1 MQVGKRKKWPG
12 AANSVPSEELGRAG
26 GPRGLVKQQGKNV
39 LDAGMVYWL
48 QTDKQRGRLCHQF
61 MFYWNC
67 QYRGGAPAGF
77 SQWRAAWCSLDKVT
91 CSADLARSL
100 FSAEPNSWDL
110 WRSLLFL
117 RTWEH
122 LYRVACCSSKSG
134 RTIFQRPLHS
144 ESWNSQC
151 LKPEGMW
158 TQKRRM
164 FVFDDFLRR
173 QMLRPWSS
181 LKWCIIGFFIRKNH
195 SRRFQAPVKCSRTI
209 ETGEIWNLRK
219 LPILV
224 GLFLGWGH
232 CSPRPAEG
240 GRGTSGLTEDLWEWS
255 CAHLKLQEC
264 WEAKEESLQ
273 LGRTQTRS
281 D

>member
-1 MQVGKRKKWPG
+1 MLFLPYAAQWWVFFQKASFAAMNYMDSDCLTTNRGFSRWEILVKKREMETQATEVMRPLGCRLGKEKNDLEQQTQCP
-12 AANSVPSEELGRAG
+12 ALGRAG

-117 RTWEH
+117 RT
-122 LYRVACCSSKSG
+122 
-134 RTIFQRPLHS
+134 
-144 ESWNSQC
+144 
-151 LKPEGMW
+151 
-158 TQKRRM
+158 
-164 FVFDDFLRR
+164 
-173 QMLRPWSS
+173 
-181 LKWCIIGFFIRKNH
+181 
-195 SRRFQAPVKCSRTI
+195 
-209 ETGEIWNLRK
+209 
-219 LPILV
+219 
-224 GLFLGWGH
+224 
-232 CSPRPAEG
+232 
-240 GRGTSGLTEDLWEWS
+240 
-255 CAHLKLQEC
+255 
-264 WEAKEESLQ
+264 
-273 LGRTQTRS
+273 
-281 D
+281 

>member
-1 MQVGKRKKWPG
+1 MLFLPYAAQWWVFFQKASFAAMNYMDSDCLTTNRGFSRWEILVKKREMETQATEVMRPLGCRLGKEKNDLEQQTQCP
-12 AANSVPSEELGRAG
+12 ALGRAG

-48 QTDKQRGRLCHQF
+48 QTDKQRGQLCHQF

-117 RTWEH
+117 RTREH

-134 RTIFQRPLHS
+134 RTIFQQPLHS
-144 ESWNSQC
+144 ES
-151 LKPEGMW
+151 
-158 TQKRRM
+158 
-164 FVFDDFLRR
+164 
-173 QMLRPWSS
+173 
-181 LKWCIIGFFIRKNH
+181 
-195 SRRFQAPVKCSRTI
+195 
-209 ETGEIWNLRK
+209 
-219 LPILV
+219 
-224 GLFLGWGH
+224 
-232 CSPRPAEG
+232 
-240 GRGTSGLTEDLWEWS
+240 
-255 CAHLKLQEC
+255 
-264 WEAKEESLQ
+264 
-273 LGRTQTRS
+273 
-281 D
+281 